1 MQVRPPPQQMQSAH
15 ELYGNAAMHVQES
28 IPLLPSRSIQSG
40 QHNTL
45 PFRALGPST
54 APFTLTTRKP
64 FPDIPGTY
72 SYKTNMHNILRDVHG
87 MAARKQAGPVFLTL
101 TE

>member
-72 SYKTNMHNILRDVHG
+72 SYKTTCITFSEMR
-87 MAARKQAGPVFLTL
+87 MARLPGSRPAQ
-101 TE
+101 